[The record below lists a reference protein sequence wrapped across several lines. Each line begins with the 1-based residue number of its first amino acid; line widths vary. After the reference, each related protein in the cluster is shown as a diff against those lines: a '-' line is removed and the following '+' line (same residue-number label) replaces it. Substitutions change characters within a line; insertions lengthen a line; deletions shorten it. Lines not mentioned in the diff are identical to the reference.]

1 MGWIAFGFGFAIFLE
16 LIFGVLKNNE
26 PAPKREVSRTQ
37 ISLPWYGWGLAGLA
51 TWGILRKNKRR
62 K

>member
-1 MGWIAFGFGFAIFLE
+1 MAWIVFGFGFALFLE
-16 LIFGVLKNNE
+16 LIFGVLSNYKFE
-26 PAPKREVSRTQ
+26 EKKEVSRTQ